1 MADGTNLTD
10 QQFRDGL
17 EEALT
22 VIKGLAHA
30 CDDVGDMVGLIE
42 LAIGDG
48 RSPGNAAQLKILR
61 TLIFPQQTPQQGRAR
76 A

>member
-1 MADGTNLTD
+1 MADAGNLTD

-30 CDDVGDMVGLIE
+30 CDDVRDMIGLIE
-42 LAIGDG
+42 LAVGPDG
-48 RSPGNAAQLKILR
+48 GNGNAAKLKILR
-61 TLIFPQQTPQQGRAR
+61 TLIFPPQAQQGRSR
-76 A
+76 G